1 MNNRFMYNSMPN
13 RAKEYVNDAFDDTAF
28 SYTPPSHKNNNKS
41 YYQEP
46 VTRPQLKL
54 ISRLVTEIGENDA
67 VVAEIKNAYEIH
79 VFADL
84 TKFQAID
91 VIKILL
97 QLKKEKRRRF

>member
-1 MNNRFMYNSMPN
+1 VDS
-13 RAKEYVNDAFDDTAF
+13 AFDDTSF
-28 SYTPPSHKNNNKS
+28 NYTPPLHKNSQTKT
-41 YYQEP
+41 YYQDP

-54 ISRLVTEIGENDA
+54 ISNLVDDIGENDA

-97 QLKKEKRRRF
+97 QLKKEKTRRF